1 MIRLLTGATRI
12 SGRVYR
18 PESGAFE
25 ADKQTE
31 EYLVKRGVAVYVGKS
46 DIGVLAEQEEAA
58 PVIEAEAPEDAPVIE
73 AEAPTVEAKKPAA
86 KRGGKK

>member
-12 SGRVYR
+12 SGRIYR

-31 EYLVKRGVAVYVGKS
+31 KYLVDRGVAVYVGKS

-58 PVIEAEAPEDAPVIE
+58 PTLEAEAPEDAPDLT
-73 AEAPTVEAKKPAA
+73 AEAPTKKPTARKGAKK
-86 KRGGKK
+86 